1 MTLATNIQSCEWELL
16 KEIQGQRSKFKSQG
30 GEMHLS
36 GIEIPIDLHGRPL
49 VVRATE
55 GRHTDQR
62 RDVEANMFETG
73 TVQRHMLTHTNNELK

>member
-1 MTLATNIQSCEWELL
+1 
-16 KEIQGQRSKFKSQG
+16 
-30 GEMHLS
+30 MHLS